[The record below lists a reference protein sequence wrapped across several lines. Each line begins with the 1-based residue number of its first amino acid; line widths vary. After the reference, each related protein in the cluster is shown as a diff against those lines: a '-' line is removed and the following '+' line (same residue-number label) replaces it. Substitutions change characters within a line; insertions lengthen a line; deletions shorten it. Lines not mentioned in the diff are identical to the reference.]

1 MKLSTIKDLNDIS
14 NGGVLLVALEI
25 FIPDT
30 PTVRVINN
38 SENIIFK
45 GNEYVAFPFS
55 IGELSAA
62 KGETPTFQLQ
72 IDNTSRAMQ
81 QYIQAYDNYLKTHG
95 VGNSAIKAIVY
106 VINSNDLSEEI
117 FSENF
122 ELTEFSSDSSYV
134 SFTLGTNSLFNMSY
148 PPRKMYKDY
157 CMFEFKSAQC
167 GYKGA
172 DGKCKKTLAD
182 CRAKGNSERFGGFL
196 GIAGGYKQ

>member
-38 SENIIFK
+38 SENIVFK

-81 QYIQAYDNYLKTHG
+81 QYIQAYDLYLKTRG

-106 VINSNDLSEEI
+106 VINSNDLEEEV

-122 ELTEFSSDSSYV
+122 ELTEFSSDSEYV

-148 PPRKMYKDY
+148 PP
-157 CMFEFKSAQC
+157 
-167 GYKGA
+167 
-172 DGKCKKTLAD
+172 
-182 CRAKGNSERFGGFL
+182 
-196 GIAGGYKQ
+196 

>member
-1 MKLSTIKDLNDIS
+1 MKLSTIKDLNNIS

-38 SENIIFK
+38 SENITFK

-81 QYIQAYDNYLKTHG
+81 QYI
-95 VGNSAIKAIVY
+95 
-106 VINSNDLSEEI
+106 
-117 FSENF
+117 
-122 ELTEFSSDSSYV
+122 
-134 SFTLGTNSLFNMSY
+134 
-148 PPRKMYKDY
+148 
-157 CMFEFKSAQC
+157 
-167 GYKGA
+167 
-172 DGKCKKTLAD
+172 
-182 CRAKGNSERFGGFL
+182 
-196 GIAGGYKQ
+196 

>member
-38 SENIIFK
+38 SENIVFK

-106 VINSNDLSEEI
+106 VINSNDLDEEI

-134 SFTLGTNSLFNMSY
+134 TFTLGTNSLFSMS
-148 PPRKMYKDY
+148 
-157 CMFEFKSAQC
+157 
-167 GYKGA
+167 
-172 DGKCKKTLAD
+172 
-182 CRAKGNSERFGGFL
+182 
-196 GIAGGYKQ
+196 

>member
-30 PTVRVINN
+30 PVVRVINN
-38 SENIIFK
+38 SENIVFK

-81 QYIQAYDNYLKTHG
+81 QYIQAYDNYLKTYG

-106 VINSNDLSEEI
+106 VINSNDLDEEI

-134 SFTLGTNSLFNMSY
+134 TFTLGTNSLFSMSY

-157 CMFEFKSAQC
+157 CMFAFKGDQC
-167 GYKGA
+167 GYKGT
-172 DGKCKKTLAD
+172 DSKCKKTLAD

>member
-1 MKLSTIKDLNDIS
+1 MKLSTIKDLNNIS

-38 SENIIFK
+38 SENITFK

-106 VINSNDLSEEI
+106 VINSNDLSEEV

-172 DGKCKKTLAD
+172 DGSCKKSLAD

>member
-14 NGGVLLVALEI
+14 NGEVLLVALEI

-38 SENIIFK
+38 SENIVFK

-106 VINSNDLSEEI
+106 VVNSNDLDEEI

-134 SFTLGTNSLFNMSY
+134 TFTLGTNSLFSMSY

-157 CMFEFKSAQC
+157 CMFAFKGNQC
-167 GYKGA
+167 GYKGT
-172 DGKCKKTLAD
+172 DDKCKKILAD
-182 CRAKGNSERFGGFL
+182 CRAKRNSERFGGFL

>member
-30 PTVRVINN
+30 PVVRVINN

-106 VINSNDLSEEI
+106 VVNSNDLDEEI

-134 SFTLGTNSLFNMSY
+134 TFTLGTNSLFSMSY

-157 CMFEFKSAQC
+157 CMFGFKSEQC
-167 GYKGA
+167 GYRGS
-172 DGKCKKTLAD
+172 DGSCKKTLAD